1 MRRTLLALVAVAL
14 VLGGAAY
21 LFRTRAP
28 RPALTVTPSPIDF
41 GEVPWLET
49 RAVKVVLRNDSD
61 HEVFLRKLSYDC
73 SCFSASQPVD
83 ATSLAPGREARLEV
97 VLATPMVTPGRF
109 RKTFTLE
116 TNDPVAPRLDIP
128 MIGNITDFR
137 SVTPREV
144 TLGAVEAGGA
154 PVTRTIEVRGGE
166 GSTVTVVEAV
176 TSDPRLEIEIRPA
189 TNGADVLVRTKKDA
203 AKGRVSAQVR
213 MTLEVSRSDGRMKRY
228 PDSVWVNG
236 EVR

>member
-1 MRRTLLALVAVAL
+1 
-14 VLGGAAY
+14 
-21 LFRTRAP
+21 
-28 RPALTVTPSPIDF
+28 ALTVTPSPIDF

-49 RAVKVVLRNDSD
+49 RAVKVVLRNDSA

-97 VLATPMVTPGRF
+97 RLVTDSRVPPGRF
-109 RKTFTLE
+109 RKTFTVE
-116 TNDPVAPRLDIP
+116 TSDPVAPRIEVP

-166 GSTVTVVEAV
+166 GSTVAVVEAV
-176 TSDPRLEIEIRPA
+176 TSDPRLETEIRPA
-189 TNGADVLVRTKKDA
+189 TDGTDVLVRTRKDA